1 MGGDKIICL
10 PPKAAFNSILY
21 CMHGQRDEKGI
32 MSTPKR
38 KKHHIDYTHIKK
50 KMNKKSWEI
59 EESPR
64 GGLRLRLGGDK
75 MVLSTP
81 KGGI

>member
-50 KMNKKSWEI
+50 NEQKELGD
-59 EESPR
+59 R
-64 GGLRLRLGGDK
+64 GVGE
-75 MVLSTP
+75 V
-81 KGGI
+81 